1 MSWINWTLLGGF
13 IGGFLLFLY
22 GANYYNAVAGY
33 SGVFLS
39 IGSIATWLI
48 IFAYKELK
56 KPPAP
61 PENVDYNIH
70 IDTNNNTQQTSAV
83 QSSD

>member
-1 MSWINWTLLGGF
+1 MSWINWALLGSF

-22 GANYYNAVAGY
+22 GANYYNTIVGY

-48 IFAYKELK
+48 IFVYKELK
-56 KPPAP
+56 KPPAQ
-61 PENVDYNIH
+61 PENVNYNIN
-70 IDTNNNTQQTSAV
+70 IDTNDSAHQTNSIH
-83 QSSD
+83 SSD

>member
-22 GANYYNAVAGY
+22 GANYYNAIAGY
-33 SGVFLS
+33 SGIILS
-39 IGSIATWLI
+39 IGTIATWLI
-48 IFAYKELK
+48 SLAYKEHK
-56 KPPAP
+56 KTPAP

-70 IDTNNNTQQTSAV
+70 IDTNDSSQQTN
-83 QSSD
+83 